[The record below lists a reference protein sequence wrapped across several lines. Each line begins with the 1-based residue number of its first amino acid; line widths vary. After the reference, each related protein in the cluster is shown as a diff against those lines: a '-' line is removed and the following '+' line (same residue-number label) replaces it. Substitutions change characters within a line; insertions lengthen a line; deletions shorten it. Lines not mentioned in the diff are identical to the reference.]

1 MLLLE
6 LNQIL
11 TGATMSILIFPIQQ
25 LKSLF
30 TNFVLFTTL
39 AVSINFFANNTQN
52 NEMANITIKR
62 LKIQLATLLDTSS
75 SMNGLIDQVRNQ
87 LWQVV
92 NEFSNTTKD
101 GQITKLEVAVYE
113 YDNSWLS
120 FSIGYIRQVIALSSD
135 LDSASKALF
144 FVIDK
149 WW

>member
-1 MLLLE
+1 
-6 LNQIL
+6 
-11 TGATMSILIFPIQQ
+11 
-25 LKSLF
+25 
-30 TNFVLFTTL
+30 
-39 AVSINFFANNTQN
+39 
-52 NEMANITIKR
+52 MANITIKR